1 MLYAYIRIFDVMNT
15 VAKFLGTKYGLNL
28 DREDD
33 GNTHAVTHGTISKS
47 NQEKNTTQPHAAETA
62 LLHLTCWS
70 QLDAVHVPVESCCY
84 RRLVVVLT
92 KPVGTTPV

>member
-47 NQEKNTTQPHAAETA
+47 NPEKNTTQPHAAETA

-84 RRLVVVLT
+84 RRLVAGLT
-92 KPVGTTPV
+92 KPAGTTPV